1 MAEPSTSVPSTEE
14 DPMLTE
20 IKKKVADAFDTFD
33 HESNK
38 TVDVRLVV
46 RFN

>member
-1 MAEPSTSVPSTEE
+1 MAEASTSVPSTEE
-14 DPMLTE
+14 DPILME

-38 TVDVRLVV
+38 TVDVKLVG
-46 RFN
+46 FN

>member
-1 MAEPSTSVPSTEE
+1 MAEPFSSALTTVE
-14 DPMLTE
+14 DLILVE

-38 TVDVRLVV
+38 TVDVRLVGY
-46 RFN
+46 N